1 MIFLFK
7 LFLKTAFLLILIFT
21 FLVLF
26 QFGMDGFV
34 ENVKKEIAWAQ
45 NALPF
50 GIQKGMPAAPKN

>member
-26 QFGMDGFV
+26 HFGMDGFI

-45 NALPF
+45 NILPF
-50 GIQKGMPAAPKN
+50 VFQNGTSIAPKN